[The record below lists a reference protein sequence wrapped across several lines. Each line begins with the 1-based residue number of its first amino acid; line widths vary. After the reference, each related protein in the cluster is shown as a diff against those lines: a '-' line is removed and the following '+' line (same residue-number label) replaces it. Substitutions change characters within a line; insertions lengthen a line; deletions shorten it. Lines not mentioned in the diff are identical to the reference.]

1 MMRNVDHL
9 LVLFHD
15 RKKASQKALSAL
27 EDIDDDCDDLGIS
40 FVEVVSNS
48 AHIVIRI
55 FRLLEIYILNRIL
68 LHTRLMIQK
77 SQVNMV
83 LKNFRLWCISIL
95 KYRAFTLKVI

>member
-40 FVEVVSNS
+40 FVEVN
-48 AHIVIRI
+48 IV
-55 FRLLEIYILNRIL
+55 
-68 LHTRLMIQK
+68 M
-77 SQVNMV
+77 QVFDPWNV
-83 LKNFRLWCISIL
+83 FK
-95 KYRAFTLKVI
+95 

>member
-40 FVEVVSNS
+40 FVEVVSNC
-48 AHIVIRI
+48 AHTV
-55 FRLLEIYILNRIL
+55 
-68 LHTRLMIQK
+68 LH
-77 SQVNMV
+77 V
-83 LKNFRLWCISIL
+83 LF
-95 KYRAFTLKVI
+95 